1 MALFSRSP
9 DAGALPPAGLPD
21 APIALLRLDPDGCVS
36 AANRAALDL
45 LGIPADTLLGASSEV
60 VWGLP
65 LAALVG
71 SEGSWLA
78 PGNDPSRR
86 VRYQCD
92 RDRDGQGWLLS
103 LPHPET
109 AALLRDVAL
118 LGAGKAQ
125 GAISPALQAVAQHVQ
140 EGDAAQALLERVG
153 EHLTGCDLDLGLSTP
168 LSEPEA
174 QDILAR
180 RLSAGFGN
188 LAEAIRQ
195 AVALS
200 LQIAADVPHVV
211 AENDELARQ
220 SQTQLDALQTVVS
233 TTRRLLQGL
242 REMDQE
248 LRTVIAVAASADDSA
263 RQGVEA
269 ARTLA
274 QAMQEVARRSAR
286 ANEVI
291 QVIDS
296 VAFQTNIL
304 SINASIE
311 AVHAGPAG
319 RGFAV
324 VATEIRQLAERAA
337 NAARDVRVI
346 IGETGTAL
354 QDSAV
359 SAQRT
364 EQVLGGIGELL
375 GRASAAMEAVASRVA
390 AQSGEIGGIDRAV
403 EHLVGLSRSNLEHA
417 ASVVQRSEALA
428 TSSATLYDCVNLFR
442 LPEDPMRQPRHARV
456 RDLATAT
463 AAHIGQAF
471 EAALA
476 RGRIAEEALFSTD
489 YTPIK
494 GVDPA
499 KYNTAFDALC
509 DELLPPLQEPLLA
522 AHPWIVFAICANVDG
537 YVPTHNLRFSQP
549 LSGDRARDLVGNRT
563 KRIFTDRVGRT
574 VGRHTEPYLL
584 QVYRRDTGQI
594 LFDLSVPVYAR
605 GRHWGGL
612 RVAYALE

>member
-1 MALFSRSP
+1 MALFSRNP
-9 DAGALPPAGLPD
+9 DTDAAPAAGLPD

-36 AANRAALDL
+36 AANRVALDL
-45 LGIPADTLLGASSEV
+45 LGVQADTLLGASSEA

-71 SEGSWLA
+71 SEGCWLA
-78 PGNDPSRR
+78 PGTDPSRR
-86 VRYQCD
+86 VRYQC
-92 RDRDGQGWLLS
+92 DRDGQGWLLS

-118 LGAGKAQ
+118 LGGGQVQ
-125 GAISPALQAVAQHVQ
+125 GAISPALQALAQRVL
-140 EGDAAQALLERVG
+140 EGAAAQALLERVG
-153 EHLTGCDLDLGLSTP
+153 ECLTGCDLDLGLSTP
-168 LSEPEA
+168 LSV
-174 QDILAR
+174 QDAEVVPGR
-180 RLSAGFGN
+180 RLAAGFGN

-195 AVALS
+195 AVGLS

-242 REMDQE
+242 HEMDQE
-248 LRTVIAVAASADDSA
+248 LRAVIAVAASADDSA

-269 ARTLA
+269 ARTLG

-337 NAARDVRVI
+337 NAARDVRII

-375 GRASAAMEAVASRVA
+375 GRASAAMDAVASRVA

-417 ASVVQRSEALA
+417 ASVVQRSEALG
-428 TSSATLYDCVNLFR
+428 TSSATLHDCVNLFR
-442 LPEDPMRQPRHARV
+442 LPDDPMRQPRHARV
-456 RDLATAT
+456 RDLATA
-463 AAHIGQAF
+463 AAAQVGQAF

-476 RGRIAEEALFSTD
+476 RGRIAEDALFSTD
-489 YTPIK
+489 YTPIQ
-494 GVDPA
+494 GVDPP
-499 KYNTAFDALC
+499 KYRTAFDALC
-509 DELLPPLQEPLLA
+509 DELLPPLQEPLLS

-537 YVPTHNLRFSQP
+537 YVPTHNLCFSQT

-612 RVAYALE
+612 RVAYVLE